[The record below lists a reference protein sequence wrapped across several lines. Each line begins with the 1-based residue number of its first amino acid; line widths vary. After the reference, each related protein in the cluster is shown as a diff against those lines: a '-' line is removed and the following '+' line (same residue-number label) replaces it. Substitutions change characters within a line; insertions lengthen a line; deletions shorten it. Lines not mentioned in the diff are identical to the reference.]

1 MPFQWHRLLRRK
13 APEGA
18 STSLALQSGAG
29 IPTSSISA
37 TMLPR
42 ASAKPLQLV
51 VVFPA
56 PALARLRLQ
65 VRYLHEANVRVLL
78 AQSRDPSTKG

>member
-1 MPFQWHRLLRRK
+1 
-13 APEGA
+13 
-18 STSLALQSGAG
+18 
-29 IPTSSISA
+29 
-37 TMLPR
+37 MLPR